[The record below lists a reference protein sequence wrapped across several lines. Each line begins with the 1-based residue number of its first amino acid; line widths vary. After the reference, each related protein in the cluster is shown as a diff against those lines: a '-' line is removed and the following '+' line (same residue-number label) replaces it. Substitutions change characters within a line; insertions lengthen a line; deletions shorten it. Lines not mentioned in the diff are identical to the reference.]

1 MKTIKFLLLAALMLT
16 YTIST
21 YGQDKS
27 HYMPKFAIKTNAL
40 YWATT
45 TANLGFE
52 VGLSKKLTLDVS
64 GNYNPW
70 KFSDH
75 KQIKHWLGQPGLL
88 YWLGAVEYG
97 HFFGLHAHYAEAN
110 VSNLNILG
118 LGHERYQG
126 NIYGAGISYGYQWI
140 LNKHWS
146 MEAEIGVGYARI
158 DYDKYNCGKCGSKLD
173 SGHKN
178 YIGPTKVALNIIYV
192 IK

>member
-1 MKTIKFLLLAALMLT
+1 MKTIRFFLLAALLIVCAT
-16 YTIST
+16 GIH
-21 YGQDKS
+21 GQEKS
-27 HYMPKFAIKTNAL
+27 LYMPKFAIKTNAL

-45 TANLGFE
+45 TPNLGFE
-52 VGLSKKLTLDVS
+52 VALGKKMTLDVS

-70 KFSDH
+70 EFSDNR
-75 KQIKHWLGQPGLL
+75 QLKHWLVQPELR
-88 YWLGAVEYG
+88 YWLCERFYG

-110 VSNLNILG
+110 VSNLDIFG
-118 LGHERYQG
+118 MGHYRYEG

-140 LNKHWS
+140 LGKRWS
-146 MEAEIGVGYARI
+146 MEATIGVGYARI

-178 YIGPTKVALNIIYV
+178 YIGPTKVGLSIIYV